1 MNDVDRACE
10 NGRMSAVGS
19 LHSRWLRGVL
29 GAALATV
36 LAIAWTTPAWAHTAL
51 DDSTPAAGETVT
63 ALDGVRLEFTGA
75 LLDIGAELTL
85 IDPAG
90 ESTAL
95 EVDFPEPT
103 VVAAPVESVVA
114 GEYTLQWRVV
124 AEDGHPI
131 EGEIPFT
138 ADVPAPE
145 PAASPSP
152 SASAAPTP
160 SADAGSPSPS
170 AIPRVPEGKLGTDAG
185 NAVTPME
192 AVLIAVAG
200 SMLVTLAWLAS
211 RMVRGRREHDP
222 L

>member
-1 MNDVDRACE
+1 MNDVRGACE
-10 NGRMSAVGS
+10 NGRMTAVRS
-19 LHSRWLRGVL
+19 LHSRGLLTVL

-36 LAIAWTTPAWAHTAL
+36 LALVWATPAWAHTDL
-51 DDSTPAAGETVT
+51 SDSTPVTGETVT
-63 ALDGVRLEFTGA
+63 ALDGVRLQFTGA
-75 LLDIGAELTL
+75 LLELGAELTL

-95 EVDFPEPT
+95 EVKFPEPT
-103 VVAAPVESVVA
+103 VVAASVESVVA

-138 ADVPAPE
+138 ADVAAPE

-152 SASAAPTP
+152 AVSAASTP
-160 SADAGSPSPS
+160 SADAGLPSPS
-170 AIPRVPEGKLGTDAG
+170 AIPGVPEGTLGTDAG
-185 NAVTPME
+185 SAVSPME

-200 SMLVTLAWLAS
+200 AMLVTLAWLGS
-211 RMVRGRREHDP
+211 RMVRGRREDDP